1 MMSEFDSH
9 KEMPMRDAFMPIVRV
24 LKGLGG
30 HFTFTDTDGEQYV
43 VVKKSEF
50 EAHTHRKETQLRI
63 STVSEEVSFDT
74 DEEDLSR
81 VNEDIA
87 MNHRGESD
95 GSDDLSVSYRE
106 TEIEMTEDAYSPPA
120 PPPVRIRFEPI
131 KGDLPPELQE

>member
-1 MMSEFDSH
+1 MSEFDSNQNLT
-9 KEMPMRDAFMPIVRV
+9 MRDAFMPIVRV

-50 EAHTHRKETQLRI
+50 EAQTQKRETQLRI
-63 STVSEEVSFDT
+63 TSVSEEVSFDT

-87 MNHRGESD
+87 MSHVGQEE
-95 GSDDLSVSYRE
+95 GPDDLSVSYQE
-106 TEIEMTEDAYSPPA
+106 TEIEMSEDAYTPPA

-131 KGDLPPELQE
+131 KGDLPPDLQE